1 MTQETRRRVEAVRR
15 LRAAMPDDAPEASVA
30 IPEELRTPRF
40 SRGIEHDP
48 PTLEELHVGRFS
60 EGAERLPED
69 ASDKPHI
76 GRFSEGIERGTPDP
90 ELDHIGRFSEGAE
103 WAGGEE
109 PPGSRAA

>member
-15 LRAAMPDDAPEASVA
+15 LRAAVPDDAPEASVA

-60 EGAERLPED
+60 DGAERLPED
-69 ASDKPHI
+69 AGDKPHI

>member
-1 MTQETRRRVEAVRR
+1 MTQETRRRVEAIRR

-69 ASDKPHI
+69 AGEKPHI

-90 ELDHIGRFSEGAE
+90 EVNHIGRFSDCAE
-103 WAGGEE
+103 RAGGDE
-109 PPGSRAA
+109 PPGNPAA